1 MRPRNGSSGLACGWR
16 FICGLSLGFVI
27 GVAAGLLGVG
37 GGEFRLPLLIC
48 LLGFPV
54 PVAASSNLL
63 VGILT
68 AGVGLAG
75 RLTIGISIPAFGV
88 LVSMT
93 AGSIAGALLGASLTR
108 KIKEKYLRW
117 GVGIILVLV
126 GLKFIHEALGGE
138 IHGGLVV
145 AHPLD
150 LGLAAV
156 LGLLIG
162 IICGLLGVAGG
173 EYRIPA
179 LVYFFGMSL
188 KEAGTFSLAVSLPT
202 ILAGAAR
209 HREMGHLGGAVLR
222 ISLALGISSAVGAC
236 LGASL
241 LPRMHE
247 SLLRFLLGI
256 VLLLA
261 TIRVVKP

>member
-1 MRPRNGSSGLACGWR
+1 MKPQNGSSSLACRWR
-16 FICGLSLGFVI
+16 LIGGLSLGFLI
-27 GVAAGLLGVG
+27 GLVAGLLGVG

-48 LLGFPV
+48 LLGFSP

-63 VGILT
+63 IGILT
-68 AGVGLAG
+68 AGVGLAR

-88 LVSMT
+88 LVSMS
-93 AGSIAGALLGASLTR
+93 AGSILGALLGASLTQ
-108 KIKEKYLRW
+108 KIGEKYLRW

-138 IHGGLVV
+138 IYGGVVV

-179 LVYFFGMSL
+179 LVYFFGMPL
-188 KEAGTFSLAVSLPT
+188 KEAGTLSLAVSLPT
-202 ILAGAAR
+202 LLTGVAR
-209 HREMGHLGGAVLR
+209 HREMGHLEGAVLR
-222 ISLALGISSAVGAC
+222 ISLAIGISSAVGAY

-241 LPRMHE
+241 LPKMYE

-261 TIRVVKP
+261 TIRVMKP